1 MIENIINL
9 LEIAKEAK
17 TGGQHTDIALGKYKF
32 PNSLVEAYQQF
43 KIQLWQK

>member
-17 TGGQHTDIALGKYKF
+17 KGGEYTDIALGKYKF
-32 PNSLVEAYQQF
+32 PNSLVEAFQQF
-43 KIQLWQK
+43 KRELWQK